1 MLGGANDGYEST
13 DARVASLAKA
23 KKKSYLKAFL
33 WMCSLELMLVA
44 VLLKYELL
52 SMTFK
57 RVP

>member
-23 KKKSYLKAFL
+23 KKSYLKAFL